1 MEDHREAD
9 QRRRLA
15 AAEADAAPKLSLLA
29 DQAGTP
35 RGGPRPTGL
44 QLVVANDGPAD
55 VRLVSG
61 RVVPAAWGA
70 VVTNGA
76 LESGSSVRVELAP
89 PAGCAVERPRRL
101 LLRTRLASGRVV
113 TSELDLAH
121 APLLYG
127 GHLDGAL
134 AALAL
139 TCDSGLPPALS
150 QGRAQRSGER
160 ASR

>member
-1 MEDHREAD
+1 MWNDRASD

-15 AAEADAAPKLSLLA
+15 EADADAAPQLSLLP

-61 RVVPAAWGA
+61 RVLPAAWRA
-70 VVTNGA
+70 VVTSRR

-89 PAGCAVERPRRL
+89 PAGCALQRPRRL
-101 LLRTRLASGRVV
+101 LLQTRLASGRVV
-113 TSELDLAH
+113 TSELDLAD

-127 GHLDGAL
+127 GHLDGAV

-139 TCDSGLPPALS
+139 TCDSGLPPS
-150 QGRAQRSGER
+150 HGRSHRSWER